1 MTDKNVEEQPVV
13 SSSSSSNNIESPLDK
28 ERATHKQESPDKPFS
43 VYTHRE
49 KWIIIVMAGIAAT
62 FRCAHQT
69 HQYGT
74 LFIDGISLLVR

>member
-1 MTDKNVEEQPVV
+1 MTAKNVEEQPVV
-13 SSSSSSNNIESPLDK
+13 SSSSSNNIESPQDK

-62 FRCAHQT
+62 FRCAHQA